1 MIKDCT
7 HPNLGHTPICGTCE
21 PPIEWTSHAKCREH
35 DPDLWYAD
43 DSQVF
48 LQKRAIRICNS
59 CPVKGYC
66 LEIGWT
72 DKFGIYAGYTPAQR
86 HEYRKLFKLPSKPRE
101 ARKMLRILAYKA
113 L

>member
-1 MIKDCT
+1 MSI
-7 HPNLGHTPICGTCE
+7 
-21 PPIEWTSHAKCREH
+21 
-35 DPDLWYAD
+35 
-43 DSQVF
+43 QVF
-48 LQKRAIRICNS
+48 KPKYRIKEVLNEIEE
-59 CPVKGYC
+59 C